1 LTKYVFVTG
10 GVMSG
15 IGKGVIAA
23 SIGKIIQVRGL
34 KVTALKID
42 PYLNYDAGTMNPY
55 IHGEVFVTED
65 GGETDMDIGTYERFL
80 DINVP
85 KNHNITTGQVY
96 FSVIERERKGDF
108 LGKCVQIIPH
118 ITDEIKDRLRRIPK
132 EEGVD
137 LVLVEIGGTVGDIE
151 SLPYLEA
158 ARQLRL
164 EEGGENVL
172 NVHVTL
178 VPVLDVV
185 GEQKTKPT
193 QHSVQELR
201 RIGVQPDII
210 VARSK
215 APLKQEPRRK
225 IALFCNVEESAVFT
239 SQDMDSIY
247 QSPLLL
253 DQQGLGAFIT
263 NRLRLPE
270 NQPQWSSWKK
280 MLEDH
285 QAQTKQVNIAVCGK
299 YAELADCYVSVNDA
313 LRDAGASAGAKVN
326 LEWIETDDF
335 EKQPEKVRLLSRFD
349 GVLVPGGF
357 GARGA
362 EGKILAIEYTRSH
375 NLPFLGICYGFQ
387 LAVVEF
393 ARHAGIVDAASPE
406 LNAESKNPVID
417 LMPEQN
423 GVLEKGGTMRLGA
436 HEITVD
442 EGTMAYSLYG
452 KGKIW
457 ERHRHR
463 YEVNQKYIP
472 KLTSNGLKFSGR
484 SDANQRM
491 EILELPSNRFYLA
504 TQFHAEFKSRPGRP
518 SPPYVGLVR
527 ACLSSK
533 LQEVRSEQLIASPSR
548 GRI

>member
-1 LTKYVFVTG
+1 
-10 GVMSG
+10 MSG

-34 KVTALKID
+34 KVTAVKID

-65 GGETDMDIGTYERFL
+65 GGETDMDVGTYERFL

-85 KNHNITTGQVY
+85 KSHNITTGQVY
-96 FSVIERERKGDF
+96 FSVIERERRGDF

-164 EEGGENVL
+164 EEGSENVL

-215 APLKQEPRRK
+215 VPLKQEPRRK

-253 DQQGLGAFIT
+253 DQQGLGTFIT
-263 NRLRLPE
+263 HRLRLPE
-270 NQPQWSSWKK
+270 NTPQWASWKK
-280 MLEDH
+280 MLEEH
-285 QAQTKQVNIAVCGK
+285 LTQAKQVNIAICGK

-313 LRDAGASAGAKVN
+313 LKDAGASVGATVN

-362 EGKILAIEYTRSH
+362 EGKILAIEYSRSH
-375 NLPFLGICYGFQ
+375 NIPFLGICYGFQ
-387 LAVVEF
+387 LAVVEY
-393 ARHAGIVDAASPE
+393 ARHIGIKDAASSE
-406 LNAESKNPVID
+406 LDPASKNPVID

-436 HEITVD
+436 HEIIVD
-442 EGTMAYSLYG
+442 EGTLASSLYQ

-463 YEVNQKYIP
+463 YEVNPKYIP
-472 KLTSNGLKFSGR
+472 ELTFNGLKFSGK
-484 SDANQRM
+484 SDANRRM
-491 EILELPSNRFYLA
+491 EILEIPSSKFHFA
-504 TQFHAEFKSRPGRP
+504 TQFHAEFKSRPARP
-518 SPPYVGLVR
+518 SPPYYGFVR
-527 ACLSSK
+527 ASLGSK
-533 LQEVRSEQLIASPSR
+533 GVRLETGPVIADQTVQVNRSAKR
-548 GRI
+548 

>member
-1 LTKYVFVTG
+1 MTKYVFVTG

-34 KVTALKID
+34 KVTAVKID

-65 GGETDMDIGTYERFL
+65 GGETDMDVGTYERFL

-164 EEGGENVL
+164 EEGSENVL

-253 DQQGLGAFIT
+253 DQQGLGTFIT
-263 NRLRLPE
+263 HRLRLPE
-270 NQPQWSSWKK
+270 NPAQWSSWKK
-280 MLEDH
+280 MLEEH
-285 QAQTKQVNIAVCGK
+285 LTQAKQANIAICGK
-299 YAELADCYVSVNDA
+299 YAELADCYVSVNEA
-313 LRDAGASAGAKVN
+313 LRDAGATLNAKVD
-326 LEWIETDDF
+326 LEFIETDDF
-335 EKQPEKVRLLSRFD
+335 EKDPSRVRVLSGFD
-349 GVLVPGGF
+349 GLLVPGGF
-357 GARGA
+357 GSRGS
-362 EGKILAIEYTRSH
+362 EGKIKAIEYSRTH
-375 NLPFLGICYGFQ
+375 NIPFLGICFGFQ
-387 LAVVEF
+387 LAVVEY
-393 ARHAGIVDAASPE
+393 ARSLGMLDAASSE
-406 LNAESKNPVID
+406 LTPNSKNYVID

-423 GVLEKGGTMRLGA
+423 SVLEKGGTMRLGA
-436 HEITVD
+436 HEILIETGSV
-442 EGTMAYSLYG
+442 AHSLYQ
-452 KGKIW
+452 KSKAW

-463 YEVNQKYIP
+463 YEVNPKYISQ
-472 KLTSNGLKFSGR
+472 LTSKGLKFSGK
-484 SDANQRM
+484 SDANRRM
-491 EILELPSNRFYLA
+491 EILELPSNTFHFA
-504 TQFHAEFKSRPGRP
+504 SQFHAEFKSRPGRP
-518 SPPYVGLVR
+518 SPPYLGLVK
-527 ACLSSK
+527 ASLSKNLK
-533 LQEVRSEQLIASPSR
+533 LEPKQVMTR
-548 GRI
+548 

>member
-1 LTKYVFVTG
+1 
-10 GVMSG
+10 MSG

-34 KVTALKID
+34 KVTAVKID

-65 GGETDMDIGTYERFL
+65 GGETDMDVGTYERFL

-118 ITDEIKDRLRRIPK
+118 ITDEIKDRLRRIPN

-164 EEGGENVL
+164 EEGAENVL

-215 APLKQEPRRK
+215 EPLKQEPRRK

-253 DQQGLGAFIT
+253 DQQGLGKFIT
-263 NRLRLPE
+263 HRLRLPE
-270 NQPQWSSWKK
+270 NMPQWSSWKK
-280 MLEDH
+280 MLEEH
-285 QAQTKQVNIAVCGK
+285 LTQAKQVNVAICGK

-313 LRDAGASAGAKVN
+313 LKDAGASAGAKVN

-357 GARGA
+357 GSRGA
-362 EGKILAIEYTRSH
+362 GGKILAIEYSRSH
-375 NLPFLGICYGFQ
+375 DIPFLGICYGFQ

-393 ARHAGIVDAASPE
+393 ARHIGIVDAASSE
-406 LNAESKNPVID
+406 LNPRSKNPVID

-423 GVLEKGGTMRLGA
+423 GITEKGGTMRLGA
-436 HEITVD
+436 HEITLD
-442 EGTMAYSLYG
+442 EATLAYSLYG
-452 KGKIW
+452 KKTIW

-463 YEVNQKYIP
+463 FEVNPRYIP
-472 KLTSNGLKFSGR
+472 QLTSNGLRFSGK
-484 SDANQRM
+484 SDSDRRM
-491 EILELPSNRFYLA
+491 EILEVPLSRFHFA
-504 TQFHAEFKSRPGRP
+504 TQFHAEFKSRPDRP
-518 SPPYVGLVR
+518 SPPYLGLVEAAASVR
-527 ACLSSK
+527 VPSS
-533 LQEVRSEQLIASPSR
+533 STSPVVISSSGKR
-548 GRI
+548 

>member
-1 LTKYVFVTG
+1 
-10 GVMSG
+10 MSG

-34 KVTALKID
+34 KVTAVKID

-65 GGETDMDIGTYERFL
+65 GGETDMDVGTYERFL

-118 ITDEIKDRLRRIPK
+118 ITDEIKDRLRSIPR

-253 DQQGLGAFIT
+253 DQQGLGTFIT
-263 NRLRLPE
+263 HRLRLPE
-270 NQPQWSSWKK
+270 NLPQWSSWRK
-280 MLEDH
+280 MLEEH
-285 QAQTKQVNIAVCGK
+285 LTQTRQVKIAICGK

-313 LRDAGASAGAKVN
+313 LKDAGASAGAKVN

-362 EGKILAIEYTRSH
+362 EGKILAIEYSRSH
-375 NLPFLGICYGFQ
+375 DIPFLGICYGFQ
-387 LAVVEF
+387 LAVVEY
-393 ARHAGIVDAASPE
+393 ARHVGIVDAASSE
-406 LNAESKNPVID
+406 LNPGSKNPVID

-442 EGTMAYSLYG
+442 AGTMAFSLYG
-452 KGKIW
+452 KGKVW

-463 YEVNQKYIP
+463 YEVNPKYIP
-472 KLTSNGLKFSGR
+472 EFTSNGLKFSGR
-484 SDANQRM
+484 SDANRRM
-491 EILELPSNRFYLA
+491 EILEVPSSRFHFA
-504 TQFHAEFKSRPGRP
+504 TQFHAEFKSRPARP
-518 SPPYVGLVR
+518 SPPYFGFIQASLG
-527 ACLSSK
+527 SK
-533 LQEVRSEQLIASPSR
+533 GIRVATGPVVANQTVQVNRSAKR
-548 GRI
+548 

>member
-1 LTKYVFVTG
+1 
-10 GVMSG
+10 MSG

-23 SIGKIIQVRGL
+23 SIGKIVQVRGL
-34 KVTALKID
+34 KVTAVKID

-65 GGETDMDIGTYERFL
+65 GGETDMDVGTYERFL

-96 FSVIERERKGDF
+96 FSVIERERRGDF

-137 LVLVEIGGTVGDIE
+137 IVLVEIGGTVGDIE

-215 APLKQEPRRK
+215 EPLKQEPRRK

-239 SQDMDSIY
+239 SQDMGSIY
-247 QSPLLL
+247 QSPVLL
-253 DQQGLGAFIT
+253 DEQGLGEFLSR
-263 NRLRLPE
+263 RLQFP
-270 NQPQWSSWKK
+270 NTQPQWGPWKG
-280 MLEDH
+280 MLENH
-285 QAQTKQVNIAVCGK
+285 INPKNQVNIAVCGK
-299 YAELADCYVSVNDA
+299 YAELADCYVSVNEALKDA
-313 LRDAGASAGAKVN
+313 GAGASAAVN

-335 EKQPEKVRLLSRFD
+335 EKQPEKVRVLSKFD
-349 GVLVPGGF
+349 GTLVPGGF

-362 EGKILAIEYTRSH
+362 EGKIRAIEYVRSH

-387 LAVVEF
+387 LAVVEY
-393 ARHAGIVDAASPE
+393 ARHVGFLDAASSE
-406 LNAESKNPVID
+406 LSPGSKHAVID

-423 GVLEKGGTMRLGA
+423 GILEKGGTMRLGA
-436 HEITVD
+436 HEILVD
-442 EGTMAYSLYG
+442 QGTLAYSLYD
-452 KGKIW
+452 KEKIW

-463 YEVNQKYIP
+463 YEVNPKYIQELNS
-472 KLTSNGLKFSGR
+472 KGLRFSGR
-484 SDANQRM
+484 SDSNKRM
-491 EILELPSNRFYLA
+491 EILEVPSNTFHIA

-518 SPPYVGLVR
+518 SPPYLGLIR
-527 ACLSSK
+527 ACVASK
-533 LQEVRSEQLIASPSR
+533 LHEMKSEQLIAHPSR